1 MLASNSRVLPALLAC
16 VCAGALRAIR
26 SFVVS
31 HIKCAEWVCAVC
43 GANSSLAFWSH
54 NTFYTLRIKKNFI
67 YETMCDKHKEV
78 ASSRFFFASVSI
90 QMKQQ
95 GRDHWIFEAWRWHLT
110 VIERRFEASIYFH
123 LNSIQTVLCCD
134 QSKQVQRWFIVSDQH
149 ARFLRERNMNIHC
162 CNYGLSLCFVLL
174 FVLNFF
180 WGEIHKI
187 IIVF

>member
-31 HIKCAEWVCAVC
+31 HIKFAEWVCAVC

-54 NTFYTLRIKKNFI
+54 NTFYTLRIKKKLHIWN
-67 YETMCDKHKEV
+67 YV
-78 ASSRFFFASVSI
+78 WQAQRSSQFTFVFASVSI
-90 QMKQQ
+90 QMKQRA
-95 GRDHWIFEAWRWHLT
+95 RDHWIFEAWRWHLT
-110 VIERRFEASIYFH
+110 VIERRFEASTYFH
-123 LNSIQTVLCCD
+123 MNSIQTVLCCD
-134 QSKQVQRWFIVSDQH
+134 QSKQVHDSLYRISMLV
-149 ARFLRERNMNIHC
+149 LLEKEKLNIHC
-162 CNYGLSLCFVLL
+162 CYYGFSLCFVLL